1 MEATGRSDFVTVWPV
16 SSASA
21 TGGRHLELLRGS
33 LTSRRSS
40 ALGGCASMNLERR
53 MDAAYVSACFG
64 LAGATIGGLT
74 SFTTTWLTQRAQ
86 AREKREESS
95 RANRQAIFNE
105 FIIEASRLYGDALS
119 HEKDDVCDLVQLYAI
134 VGKMRLWASSPVV
147 HAAQQAMDV
156 IINTY
161 LEPNRGLHEIRAMAQ
176 EGKMN
181 FLLDFGESCRT
192 ELSTC

>member
-1 MEATGRSDFVTVWPV
+1 
-16 SSASA
+16 
-21 TGGRHLELLRGS
+21 
-33 LTSRRSS
+33 
-40 ALGGCASMNLERR
+40 

-74 SFTTTWLTQRAQ
+74 SFMTTWLTQRAQ

-95 RANRQAIFNE
+95 RASRQAIFNE
-105 FIIEASRLYGDALS
+105 FILEASRLYGDALS

-134 VGKMRLWASSPVV
+134 VGKMRLWASSPVM

-156 IINTY
+156 IINAY
-161 LEPNRGLHEIRAMAQ
+161 LEPNRSLHEMQAMAQ

-181 FLLDFGESCRT
+181 FLLDFGEKCRT
-192 ELSTC
+192 ELSTNWR